1 MRSGSERSRSM
12 RMTVRPCFAS
22 VTAREQPR
30 MPAPTIIASGSCD
43 MKTEIYVGVFLFREF
58 VRPTKLQTTPQL
70 RDDFRKKT
78 RAANSPLQPGL
89 MADPISFLTEDLLAR
104 FVSQRQESKHDNNQ
118 DSQLAC

>member
-43 MKTEIYVGVFLFREF
+43 MKTEIYVGVCLFREF

-70 RDDFRKKT
+70 RDDFRKK
-78 RAANSPLQPGL
+78 RELQIHHFNRDYCNGG
-89 MADPISFLTEDLLAR
+89 SN
-104 FVSQRQESKHDNNQ
+104 FVPD
-118 DSQLAC
+118 